1 MINQILEVISALNK
15 KQKRVLLI
23 LFFVSL
29 FSSVLELVSLI
40 SLINFVNIIANKKSL
55 FLQSELLSVPYESLL
70 KISQFSVV
78 QFDGLIALIALFFS
92 SIFFFLNVYLSSK
105 TATKI
110 SGEIA
115 SDLYNYYIRRDY
127 IHLIN
132 DKISRLINNL
142 NSEVYRIGWQI
153 LDPLLILISKF
164 FFLVPLVVGR
174 NYNYYTLIGFSI
186 FLIFTFYFII

>member
-92 SIFFFLNVYLSSK
+92 SIFFF
-105 TATKI
+105 
-110 SGEIA
+110 
-115 SDLYNYYIRRDY
+115 
-127 IHLIN
+127 
-132 DKISRLINNL
+132 
-142 NSEVYRIGWQI
+142 
-153 LDPLLILISKF
+153 
-164 FFLVPLVVGR
+164 
-174 NYNYYTLIGFSI
+174 
-186 FLIFTFYFII
+186 